1 VSDVSQSRIS
11 AASSGDGDGRQLG
24 ADETLVDLRCSMI
37 IFRRDDVLLLHR
49 ADADEWVLP
58 GGRPRPGES
67 MVSCARREVREETG
81 LSIIPGRCALVLEV
95 AAPDR
100 GSHIVELVFLA
111 APVVTD
117 YTLHEGEPGR
127 VPVWM
132 PLSDIASIP
141 LRPPIGGHL
150 PSFVR
155 DSRAS
160 AAYLGNVWRPAGV
173 DDTSHS
179 GEPAVGITDRCGPGL

>member
-1 VSDVSQSRIS
+1 VPDLSQPPLP
-11 AASSGDGDGRQLG
+11 AARADDPQAREPE
-24 ADETLVDLRCSMI
+24 ADETLVDLRCSVI
-37 IFRRDDVLLLHR
+37 IFRQDEILLLHR
-49 ADADEWVLP
+49 TDADEWVLP

-67 MVSCARREVREETG
+67 MVSCARREVHEETG
-81 LSIIPGRCALVLEV
+81 LSIVPGRCALVLEV

-127 VPVWM
+127 TPVWL
-132 PLSDIASIP
+132 PLAEIGSIP

-150 PSFVR
+150 RSFVR

-160 AAYLGNVWRPAGV
+160 AAYLGNVWRPAAGGE
-173 DDTSHS
+173 DEAGES
-179 GEPAVGITDRCGPGL
+179 GDGFDRASP